1 MLSNDIIITKIN
13 QKSEEIVRDLVI
25 LPSYISKGL
34 EYDAV
39 IIYTDINNY
48 YTNDE
53 KYLFYVACTR
63 SQHQLI
69 LYNHNT

>member
-1 MLSNDIIITKIN
+1 MLSDDITITKIN

-39 IIYTDINNY
+39 IIYTSVFNY
-48 YTNDE
+48 YTIDE

-69 LYNHNT
+69 IYNQIN